1 MKGVITVCRCSNTS
15 NINHIRLELINKGFI
30 TIKDIQKFCACG
42 YPKAKMMYEEIVA
55 AIKKEKKK
63 ISPMGISTQRL
74 LKYLDLSEEDIRKYV
89 EDENNRFLNLNV

>member
-1 MKGVITVCRCSNTS
+1 
-15 NINHIRLELINKGFI
+15 
-30 TIKDIQKFCACG
+30 
-42 YPKAKMMYEEIVA
+42 MMYEEIVA